1 MVSPNRGESAYPYH
15 ADMGTDLST
24 AAIVASLAA
33 QDDPTL
39 KQRVERAVERMTKL
53 EQTVAMIRSGDV
65 PDVPLP
71 EPDPATPVTAAVA
84 ADVPDGVDEIKSWAD
99 LKKSIAAVKDS
110 KDPDTLKGY
119 IKARA
124 KQLHAENML
133 PDSWD
138 D

>member
-1 MVSPNRGESAYPYH
+1 
-15 ADMGTDLST
+15 MGTDLST

-71 EPDPATPVTAAVA
+71 DAEPVTAAVA

-110 KDPDTLKGY
+110 KDPDVLKGY
-119 IKARA
+119 IKTRA